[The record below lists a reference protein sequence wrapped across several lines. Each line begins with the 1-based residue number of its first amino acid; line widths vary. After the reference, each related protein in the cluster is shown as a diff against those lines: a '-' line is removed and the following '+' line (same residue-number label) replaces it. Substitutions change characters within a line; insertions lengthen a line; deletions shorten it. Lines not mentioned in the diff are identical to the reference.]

1 MINRICNSYNIK
13 AWWMQEENQIEVP
26 VKLETRWAKGFWGMN
41 YARVISI
48 PS

>member
-1 MINRICNSYNIK
+1 
-13 AWWMQEENQIEVP
+13 MQEENQIEVP
-26 VKLETRWAKGFWGMN
+26 VKLEARWTKDFRGGRAVEYLN